1 MYKHIYIYICIYI
14 CIYIYLLQIGHGSGL
29 TVYEKSTVYGGRC
42 ATRTSRL
49 TDTIKYD
56 TGIYI
61 YIYVYIYMFICVYI

>member
-1 MYKHIYIYICIYI
+1 MYINTYFVY
-14 CIYIYLLQIGHGSGL
+14 IGHGSGL

-56 TGIYI
+56 TGIY
-61 YIYVYIYMFICVYI
+61 VYIYMCVYIYTYKYL